1 MLESSKDVLNLVLG
15 FSILLVAALFS
26 WVLYQMGRMIKNVN
40 DTMKTVQKIVTNID
54 ESINN
59 FKSKA
64 GNAAAFLTVFMK
76 GAQEVVKTINKKRS
90 KKTSK

>member
-15 FSILLVAALFS
+15 LSVLLVAVLFS

-40 DTMKTVQKIVTNID
+40 DTMKTVQKIVKNVDEGID
-54 ESINN
+54 N

-64 GNAAAFLTVFMK
+64 GNAAAFLTLFVK
-76 GAQEVVKTINKKRS
+76 GAQEIAKTVNKKRD